1 MARIPQEKIEEVR
14 QSADIVSYI
23 SRYVRLKKSGRNFLG
38 LCPFHQEKTPSFSV
52 SPEKKIYHCFGC
64 NKGGDVVGFLMEV
77 EKISYVEA
85 IRRIANDLG
94 INLPVESDEKFEKQ
108 KEVYD
113 NYYTINQIVKDFF
126 IEQFTSGKQNP
137 ARAYLKNRELKVATI
152 KKYMIGYAPNKWDA
166 LVKHEALKKSRKED
180 LLELGLIFQR
190 EKDKSYLDKFRNR
203 LIFPFQNISG
213 RIIGFGGR
221 RLNEE
226 DNPKYLNSP
235 ESKIYQKG
243 SILYGLHQ
251 AISSIREMNSVIL
264 VEGYFD
270 LLRLVDS
277 GIENVVASS
286 GTALTE
292 NQGRLLKRYT
302 SNVIISYDSDQA
314 GIKAAIRNSEIL
326 ENLDMNVSIV
336 QIPDPHDPDSYIL
349 EFGKKSYLQLLKAK
363 KNPLD
368 IKILKFYRDFN
379 NPGLDQKNQFIDDII
394 NELISVP
401 NEVKIGF
408 YLHKL
413 AESLEIT
420 ESLLVS
426 RFNKQKKNK
435 KYFASRQKKS
445 TETVSTSTE
454 VLLKKGEWKAEEGI
468 ISILLKNDNDS
479 IKEVF
484 NNLSSADFENEEYR
498 QIFETISHKWEDT
511 NSIELSQVR
520 NLLHDSLKDILIGLS
535 FNEVENIG
543 KFTNDCI
550 YKLRKWHL
558 NSRYAELRR
567 MLQEEAQSE
576 KSVLHYMKELNEIKK
591 KLIEVENGH
600 HKSKL

>member
-1 MARIPQEKIEEVR
+1 MARIPQEKIEEIR
-14 QSADIVSYI
+14 QSVDIVSYI
-23 SRYVRLKKSGRNFLG
+23 SKYVRLKKSGRNFLG
-38 LCPFHQEKTPSFSV
+38 LCPFHKEKTPSFSV

-64 NKGGDVVGFLMEV
+64 HKGGDAIGFLMEV
-77 EKISYVEA
+77 EKISYIEA
-85 IRRIANDLG
+85 IRRIAFDMG
-94 INLPVESDEKFEKQ
+94 ISLPAESDEKYKKD

-113 NYYTINQIVKDFF
+113 KYYNLNQTAKDYFV
-126 IEQFTSGKQNP
+126 EKFTDGKQNS
-137 ARAYLKNRELKVATI
+137 ARNYIKNRKFKVGTI
-152 KKYMIGYAPNKWDA
+152 KKFMIGFAPNKWDG
-166 LVKHEALKKSRKED
+166 LINHESIKNSNKQD
-180 LLELGLIFQR
+180 LIELGLIFK
-190 EKDKSYLDKFRNR
+190 KDNENKYFDKFRNR

-251 AISSIREMNSVIL
+251 AISSIRELNTVIL

-302 SNVIISYDSDQA
+302 PNVIISYDSDEA
-314 GIKAAIRNSEIL
+314 GLKAAIRNSEIL
-326 ENLDMNVSIV
+326 DNLDMNVSIV
-336 QIPDPHDPDSYIL
+336 QIPEPHDPDSYIL
-349 EFGKKSYLQLLKAK
+349 EQGKKAYLQLLNSK

-368 IKILKFYRDFN
+368 IKILKFFKDFI
-379 NPGLDQKNQFIDDII
+379 NPSLDQKYKFVDDII
-394 NELISVP
+394 YELISVP
-401 NEVKIGF
+401 NDVKIGF

-435 KYFASRQKKS
+435 KYFRTNQPPKKNEKQQS
-445 TETVSTSTE
+445 DIII
-454 VLLKKGEWKAEEGI
+454 KKGEWKAEEGI
-468 ISILLKNDNDS
+468 LSILLKNNKDDTRE
-479 IKEVF
+479 IL
-484 NNLSSADFENEEYR
+484 NNLSSSDFENENFQ
-498 QIFETISHKWEDT
+498 QIFESMAHQWEDK
-511 NSIELSQVR
+511 NSIELNQVQ
-520 NLLHDSLKDILIGLS
+520 NELPAELHEILIALS
-535 FNEVENIG
+535 FNEVENIS

-558 NSRYAELRR
+558 NARYAELRR
-567 MLQEEAQSE
+567 MLQEESESE
-576 KSVLHYMKELNEIKK
+576 KSVIHYMKELNEIKK
-591 KLIEVENGH
+591 KLIDVENNH

>member
-1 MARIPQEKIEEVR
+1 MARIPQEKIEEIR
-14 QSADIVSYI
+14 TSADIVSYI
-23 SRYVRLKKSGRNFLG
+23 SKYVRLKKSGRNFLG
-38 LCPFHQEKTPSFSV
+38 LCPFHKEKTPSFSV

-64 NKGGDVVGFLMEV
+64 HKGGDVIGFLMEV
-77 EKISYVEA
+77 EKISYIEA
-85 IRRIANDLG
+85 IRRIAFDMG
-94 INLPVESDEKFEKQ
+94 ITLPAESDEKYKKD

-113 NYYTINQIVKDFF
+113 KYYNLNQVAKDYFV
-126 IEQFTSGKQNP
+126 EQFTAGKQNP
-137 ARAYLKNRELKVATI
+137 ARNYIKNRKLKVSTI
-152 KKYMIGYAPNKWDA
+152 KKYMVGFAPNKWDS
-166 LVKHEALKKSRKED
+166 LINHESLKKSNKQD
-180 LLELGLIFQR
+180 LIELGLIFK
-190 EKDKSYLDKFRNR
+190 KDNENKYFDKFRNR

-251 AISSIREMNSVIL
+251 AISSIRELNTVIL

-302 SNVIISYDSDQA
+302 PNVIISYDSDEA
-314 GIKAAIRNSEIL
+314 GLKAAIRNSEIL
-326 ENLDMNVSIV
+326 DKLDMNVSIV
-336 QIPDPHDPDSYIL
+336 QIPEPHDPDTYIL
-349 EFGKKSYLQLLKAK
+349 ELGKKSYLQLIKNK
-363 KNPLD
+363 KNPFD
-368 IKILKFYRDFN
+368 IKILKFFKDFN
-379 NPGLDQKNQFIDDII
+379 NPTLDQKYKFVDDII
-394 NELISVP
+394 YELITVP
-401 NEVKIGF
+401 NDVKIGF

-426 RFNKQKKNK
+426 RFNKQKKSK
-435 KYFASRQKKS
+435 KFYKTNQPTDEKEKQQTDLIIKR
-445 TETVSTSTE
+445 
-454 VLLKKGEWKAEEGI
+454 GEWKAEEGI
-468 ISILLKNDNDS
+468 LSILLKNDKDS
-479 IKEVF
+479 TREIF
-484 NNLSSADFENEEYR
+484 NNLSSSDFEN
-498 QIFETISHKWEDT
+498 QSFQNIFEAIAHQWEDK
-511 NSIELSQVR
+511 NSVELNQVQSDLPD
-520 NLLHDSLKDILIGLS
+520 NLKEILIGLS
-535 FNEVENIG
+535 FNEIENIS

-558 NSRYAELRR
+558 NARYAELRR
-567 MLQEEAQSE
+567 MLQEESESE
-576 KSVLHYMKELNEIKK
+576 KSVIHYMKELNEIKK

-600 HKSKL
+600 HKSNL

>member
-14 QSADIVSYI
+14 TAADIVSYV
-23 SRYVRLKKSGRNFLG
+23 SKYVRLKKSGRNFFG

-64 NKGGDVVGFLMEV
+64 QKGGDVIGFLMEV
-77 EKISYVEA
+77 EKISYIEA
-85 IRRIANDLG
+85 IRRIAFDLG
-94 INLPVESDEKFEKQ
+94 INLPAESEDSYSKD

-113 NYYTINQIVKDFF
+113 KYYNLNQIAKEFF
-126 IEQFTSGKQNP
+126 VEQFTKGKQNP
-137 ARAYLKNRELKVATI
+137 ARSYILNRKLKVDTI
-152 KKYMIGYAPNKWDA
+152 KNFMIGYAPNKWDV
-166 LVKHEALKKSRKED
+166 LTNHESLKNSSKED
-180 LLELGLIFQR
+180 LVELGLIFK
-190 EKDKSYLDKFRNR
+190 KDNENKYFDKFRNR

-243 SILYGLHQ
+243 LILYGLHQ
-251 AISSIREMNSVIL
+251 AISAIRELNTVIL

-270 LLRLVDS
+270 LLRLVNS

-286 GTALTE
+286 GTALSE

-302 SNVIISYDSDQA
+302 SNVIISYDSDEA
-314 GIKAAIRNSEIL
+314 GLKAAIRNSEIL
-326 ENLDMNVSIV
+326 ENLDMSISIV
-336 QIPDPHDPDSYIL
+336 QLPEPHDPDSYIL
-349 EFGKKSYLQLLKAK
+349 EFGKKAYLQLLKKK

-368 IKILKFYRDFN
+368 IKLLKFYKDFS
-379 NPGLDQKNQFIDDII
+379 NPSLDQKNKFIDEII
-394 NELISVP
+394 YELISVP
-401 NEVKIGF
+401 NEVRIGF

-413 AESLEIT
+413 AESMEIT

-435 KYFASRQKKS
+435 KYFKSNQKQEEEEGEKQD
-445 TETVSTSTE
+445 
-454 VLLKKGEWKAEEGI
+454 LRIKMGEWKAEEGI
-468 ISILLKNDNDS
+468 LSILLKGSADTT
-479 IKEVF
+479 KEIL
-484 NNLSSADFENEEYR
+484 NSLTSSDFENEDYR
-498 QIFETISHKWEDT
+498 QIFDTIGHHWEDK
-511 NSIELSQVR
+511 NIVSLSHLQNELS
-520 NLLHDSLKDILIGLS
+520 DDLKEILIGLS
-535 FNEVENIG
+535 FNEIENIT

-558 NSRYAELRR
+558 NARYAELRR
-567 MLQEEAQSE
+567 MLQEESDSE
-576 KSVLHYMKELNEIKK
+576 KSVNHYMKELNNLKM

>member
-14 QSADIVSYI
+14 TAADIVSYV
-23 SRYVRLKKSGRNFLG
+23 SKYVRLKKSGRNFFG

-64 NKGGDVVGFLMEV
+64 QKGGDVIGFLMEV
-77 EKISYVEA
+77 EKISYIEA
-85 IRRIANDLG
+85 IRRIAFDLG
-94 INLPVESDEKFEKQ
+94 INLPAESEDSYSKD

-113 NYYTINQIVKDFF
+113 KYYNLNQIAKEFF
-126 IEQFTSGKQNP
+126 VEQFTKGKQNP
-137 ARAYLKNRELKVATI
+137 ARSYILNRKLKVDTI
-152 KKYMIGYAPNKWDA
+152 KNFMIGYAPNKWDV
-166 LVKHEALKKSRKED
+166 LTNHESLKNSSKED
-180 LLELGLIFQR
+180 LVELGLIFK
-190 EKDKSYLDKFRNR
+190 KDNENKYFDKFRNR

-243 SILYGLHQ
+243 LILYGLHQ
-251 AISSIREMNSVIL
+251 AISAIRELNTVIL

-270 LLRLVDS
+270 LLRLVNS

-286 GTALTE
+286 GTALSE

-302 SNVIISYDSDQA
+302 SNVIISYDSDEA
-314 GIKAAIRNSEIL
+314 GLKAAIRNSEIL
-326 ENLDMNVSIV
+326 ENLDMSISIV
-336 QIPDPHDPDSYIL
+336 QLPEPHDPDSYIL
-349 EFGKKSYLQLLKAK
+349 EFGKKAYLQLLKKK

-368 IKILKFYRDFN
+368 IKLLKFYKDFS
-379 NPGLDQKNQFIDDII
+379 NPSLDQKNKFIDEII
-394 NELISVP
+394 YELISVP
-401 NEVKIGF
+401 NEVRIGF

-413 AESLEIT
+413 AESMEIT

-435 KYFASRQKKS
+435 KYFKSNQKQEEEEGEKQD
-445 TETVSTSTE
+445 
-454 VLLKKGEWKAEEGI
+454 LKIKMGEWKAEEGI
-468 ISILLKNDNDS
+468 LSILLKGSADTT
-479 IKEVF
+479 KEIL
-484 NNLSSADFENEEYR
+484 NSLTSSDFENEDYR
-498 QIFETISHKWEDT
+498 QIFDTIGHHWEDK
-511 NSIELSQVR
+511 NIVSLSHLQNELS
-520 NLLHDSLKDILIGLS
+520 DDLKEILIGLS
-535 FNEVENIG
+535 FNEIENIS

-558 NSRYAELRR
+558 NARYAELRR
-567 MLQEEAQSE
+567 MLQEESDSE
-576 KSVLHYMKELNEIKK
+576 KSVNHYMKELNNLKM

>member
-14 QSADIVSYI
+14 TAADIVSYV
-23 SRYVRLKKSGRNFLG
+23 SKYVRLKKSGRNFFG

-64 NKGGDVVGFLMEV
+64 QKGGDVIGFLMEV
-77 EKISYVEA
+77 EKISYIEA
-85 IRRIANDLG
+85 IRRIAFDLG
-94 INLPVESDEKFEKQ
+94 INLPAESEDSYSKD

-113 NYYTINQIVKDFF
+113 KYYNLNQIAKEFF
-126 IEQFTSGKQNP
+126 VEQFTKGKQNP
-137 ARAYLKNRELKVATI
+137 ARSYILNRKLKVDTI
-152 KKYMIGYAPNKWDA
+152 KNFMIGYAPNKWDV
-166 LVKHEALKKSRKED
+166 LTNHESLKNSSKED
-180 LLELGLIFQR
+180 LVELGLIFK
-190 EKDKSYLDKFRNR
+190 KDNENKYFDKFRNR

-243 SILYGLHQ
+243 LILYGLHQ
-251 AISSIREMNSVIL
+251 AISAIRELNTVIL

-270 LLRLVDS
+270 LLRLVNS

-286 GTALTE
+286 GTALSE

-302 SNVIISYDSDQA
+302 SNVIISYDSDEA
-314 GIKAAIRNSEIL
+314 GLKAAIRNSEIL
-326 ENLDMNVSIV
+326 ENLDMSISIV
-336 QIPDPHDPDSYIL
+336 QLPEPHDPDSYIL
-349 EFGKKSYLQLLKAK
+349 EFGKNAYLQLLKKK

-368 IKILKFYRDFN
+368 IKLLKFYKDFS
-379 NPGLDQKNQFIDDII
+379 NPSLDQKNKFIDEII
-394 NELISVP
+394 YELISVP
-401 NEVKIGF
+401 NEVRIGF

-413 AESLEIT
+413 AESMEIT

-435 KYFASRQKKS
+435 RYFKSNQKQEEEEGEKQD
-445 TETVSTSTE
+445 
-454 VLLKKGEWKAEEGI
+454 LKIKMGEWKAEEGI
-468 ISILLKNDNDS
+468 LSILLKGSADTT
-479 IKEVF
+479 KEIL
-484 NNLSSADFENEEYR
+484 NSLTSSDFENEDYR
-498 QIFETISHKWEDT
+498 QIFDTIGHHWEDK
-511 NSIELSQVR
+511 NIVSLSHLQNELS
-520 NLLHDSLKDILIGLS
+520 DDLKEILIGLS
-535 FNEVENIG
+535 FNEIENIS

-558 NSRYAELRR
+558 NARYAELRR
-567 MLQEEAQSE
+567 MLQEESDSE
-576 KSVLHYMKELNEIKK
+576 KSVNHYMKELNNLKM

>member
-14 QSADIVSYI
+14 TAADIVSYV
-23 SRYVRLKKSGRNFLG
+23 SKYVRLKKSGRNFFG

-64 NKGGDVVGFLMEV
+64 QKGGDVIGFLMEV
-77 EKISYVEA
+77 EKISYIEA
-85 IRRIANDLG
+85 IRRIAFDLG
-94 INLPVESDEKFEKQ
+94 INLPAESEDSYSKD

-113 NYYTINQIVKDFF
+113 KYYNLNQIAKEFF
-126 IEQFTSGKQNP
+126 VEQFTKGKQNP
-137 ARAYLKNRELKVATI
+137 ARSYILNRKLKVDTI
-152 KKYMIGYAPNKWDA
+152 KNFMIGYAPNKWDV
-166 LVKHEALKKSRKED
+166 LTNHESLKNSSKED
-180 LLELGLIFQR
+180 LVELGLIFK
-190 EKDKSYLDKFRNR
+190 KDNENKYFDKFRNR

-243 SILYGLHQ
+243 LILYGLHQ
-251 AISSIREMNSVIL
+251 AISAIRELNTVIL

-270 LLRLVDS
+270 LLRLVNS

-286 GTALTE
+286 GTALSE

-302 SNVIISYDSDQA
+302 SNVIISYDSDEA
-314 GIKAAIRNSEIL
+314 GLKAAIRNSEIL
-326 ENLDMNVSIV
+326 ENLDMSISIV
-336 QIPDPHDPDSYIL
+336 QLPEPHDPDSYIL
-349 EFGKKSYLQLLKAK
+349 EFGKKAYLQLLKKK

-368 IKILKFYRDFN
+368 IKLLKFYKDFS
-379 NPGLDQKNQFIDDII
+379 NPSLDQKNKFIDEII
-394 NELISVP
+394 YELISVP
-401 NEVKIGF
+401 NEVRIGF

-413 AESLEIT
+413 AESMEIT

-435 KYFASRQKKS
+435 KYFKSNQKQEEEEGEKQD
-445 TETVSTSTE
+445 
-454 VLLKKGEWKAEEGI
+454 LRIKMGEWKAEEGI
-468 ISILLKNDNDS
+468 LSILLKGSADTT
-479 IKEVF
+479 KEIL
-484 NNLSSADFENEEYR
+484 NSLTSSDFENEDYR
-498 QIFETISHKWEDT
+498 QIFDTIGHHWEDK
-511 NSIELSQVR
+511 NIVSLSHLQNELS
-520 NLLHDSLKDILIGLS
+520 DDLKEILIGLS
-535 FNEVENIG
+535 FNEIENIS

-558 NSRYAELRR
+558 NARYAELRR
-567 MLQEEAQSE
+567 MLQEESDSE
-576 KSVLHYMKELNEIKK
+576 KSVNHYMNELNNLKK